1 MNIYKKEIFYPIIS
15 LISSI
20 FLCTLLWDKI
30 SFNYSNPHEIIGEYS
45 KKSYSVHND
54 TIRYLFFI
62 IVPVLTF
69 FVTFLTTKNK
79 NSFNNLSL
87 KIFKFNENV
96 NNFQILKKNLILVL
110 LIGLTLFLSTDWS
123 PRPIQSFE
131 DGMPLSGSI
140 IFENNKLPWTDVY
153 LNSGFFY
160 DMLNAKISWL
170 ITGQKTIGSY
180 IFYLEF
186 LNFIAIVLFIYFV
199 YQLSSQL
206 NLKNQTN
213 NFFIFVSIIS
223 YIYLWDESIWRD
235 IPLILFL
242 IFSLNYLNNKSIYSI
257 LVLGFLSV
265 FTFFWSL
272 DRGFFV
278 FLVYISFLFIVL
290 INNKKDFL
298 KFILTTIIFWIITIL
313 FIGIDV
319 SKEFFLHT
327 KEIFSQHEMLNGL
340 IHPKPFSDDPDA
352 SRATRSLL
360 IIISN
365 FVITIIIFF
374 NKKDLFFNNSKFI
387 FVLFSIM
394 NFIIYKSALS
404 RSDGGHIKMASIF
417 SIILLLIY
425 LIFFLTKYI
434 SENKL
439 INLKFVNL
447 FLVGVLFLLNLNSL
461 KNIPSFYGNLKKFIN
476 FEKNEFIDKNY
487 LDSIDQISKYFVN
500 ENCIQAYTYDLV
512 IYYILDKPSCSKFFN
527 IWVIGSK
534 NNQFKYIEEIIEKKP
549 KFILTGGKV
558 GPSFLDFRYPYIHS
572 FLTEKYYIYDEL
584 NDWKILKKIISD

>member
-1 MNIYKKEIFYPIIS
+1 MG
-15 LISSI
+15 
-20 FLCTLLWDKI
+20 
-30 SFNYSNPHEIIGEYS
+30 NYRPKNNRVVYI
-45 KKSYSVHND
+45 
-54 TIRYLFFI
+54 LFR
-62 IVPVLTF
+62 
-69 FVTFLTTKNK
+69 
-79 NSFNNLSL
+79 
-87 KIFKFNENV
+87 IFKFYSNC
-96 NNFQILKKNLILVL
+96 FIY
-110 LIGLTLFLSTDWS
+110 LFYLST
-123 PRPIQSFE
+123 FF
-131 DGMPLSGSI
+131 SI
-140 IFENNKLPWTDVY
+140 KF
-153 LNSGFFY
+153 
-160 DMLNAKISWL
+160 
-170 ITGQKTIGSY
+170 
-180 IFYLEF
+180 
-186 LNFIAIVLFIYFV
+186 
-199 YQLSSQL
+199 
-206 NLKNQTN
+206 KNQTN

-242 IFSLNYLNNKSIYSI
+242 IFSLNYLNNKSINSI
-257 LVLGFLSV
+257 LFLSFLSV

-272 DRGFFV
+272 DRGFFL
-278 FLVYISFLFIVL
+278 FLVYISFLIIVL

-298 KFILTTIIFWIITIL
+298 KFILSTIIFWIIAIL

-327 KEIFSQHEMLNGL
+327 KKEIFSQHEMLNGL

-360 IIISN
+360 IIILN

-476 FEKNEFIDKNY
+476 FEQNEFIDNNY
-487 LDSIDQISKYFVN
+487 LNSINQISKYFVN
-500 ENCIQAYTYDLV
+500 ENCIQAYTYDLA

-534 NNQFKYIEEIIEKKP
+534 NNQFKYIEEIIEKK
-549 KFILTGGKV
+549 T
-558 GPSFLDFRYPYIHS
+558 
-572 FLTEKYYIYDEL
+572 
-584 NDWKILKKIISD
+584 